1 MVYLSAN
8 ARGKGQKV
16 RGLGPAMKWAVLIM
30 CALAGVT
37 LVLSAAAAPVLALFP
52 LAGLLLLTPS
62 LLLYLLAIWAV
73 SALLP
78 IRPPWRAHGAA
89 MVIVLALASL
99 AVLPLRLSTIADFE
113 ARSQVPDIVPPAR
126 LALAGDV
133 RIEEPYAFSTRACD
147 DLCLAVLDLEGVTSV
162 TVADPDGATTF
173 RLVPASR
180 ADPSQVAEPRNPG
193 GLVEWAMGGS
203 VSDSG
208 AVEAYWQTR
217 LAGPERLVHSAAAAR
232 ADFTL
237 RHEPG
242 EVLRG
247 RDVIARHT
255 AARVAVPVIPPILVI
270 PSAGADS
277 GFAASGL
284 ALATEQ
290 RSLGPSPDGTHP
302 YALFG
307 QWLALR
313 DYGQS
318 LASNP

>member
-1 MVYLSAN
+1 
-8 ARGKGQKV
+8 
-16 RGLGPAMKWAVLIM
+16 MKWAVLIM
-30 CALAGVT
+30 CALTGVT

-62 LLLYLLAIWAV
+62 LLLYLLAIWVV

-78 IRPPWRAHGAA
+78 IRQPWRARGAA

-99 AVLPLRLSTIADFE
+99 AVLPLRLSAIADFE
-113 ARSQVPDIVPPAR
+113 ARTQVPDIVPPAR

-180 ADPSQVAEPRNPG
+180 ADPSQVADPRNPG
-193 GLVEWAMGGS
+193 GLAEWATGG
-203 VSDSG
+203 SDSG

-217 LAGPERLVHSAAAAR
+217 LAGPERLVRSAAAVR
-232 ADFTL
+232 ADYTL
-237 RHEPG
+237 RPEPG

-247 RDVIARHT
+247 RDVIARRT
-255 AARVAVPVIPPILVI
+255 AARVAVPVIPPFLVI
-270 PSAGADS
+270 PFAGADS
-277 GFAASGL
+277 GFAAGGL

-302 YALFG
+302 YAQFG

>member
-1 MVYLSAN
+1 
-8 ARGKGQKV
+8 
-16 RGLGPAMKWAVLIM
+16 MKWAVLIM

-37 LVLSAAAAPVLALFP
+37 LVLSAAAAPALALFP

-62 LLLYLLAIWAV
+62 LLLYLLAIWVV

-78 IRPPWRAHGAA
+78 IRQPWRARGAA

-99 AVLPLRLSTIADFE
+99 AVLPLRLSAIADFE
-113 ARSQVPDIVPPAR
+113 ALARIPDVMPPAR

-173 RLVPASR
+173 RLVPALR
-180 ADPSQVAEPRNPG
+180 ANPSQVAEPRNPG
-193 GLVEWAMGGS
+193 GLVEWAMGGNRS
-203 VSDSG
+203 GSDSG

-217 LAGPERLVHSAAAAR
+217 LAGPERLVRSAPAAR
-232 ADFTL
+232 ADYTL
-237 RHEPG
+237 RPEPG

-247 RDVIARHT
+247 REVIARRT
-255 AARVAVPVIPPILVI
+255 AARVAVPVIPPFLVI
-270 PSAGADS
+270 PLASADS
-277 GFAASGL
+277 GFAAGGL

-302 YALFG
+302 YAQFG